1 MPVHCRDSNTHTHT
15 CAQFRVAQSNVWTV
29 RGGAGQPGEKKH
41 ELWEKV
47 KTCVGLNA
55 KKTKVITQYIFPE
68 HPPLATTGDTLLKQV
83 RDFKYLGLMGQLN

>member
-1 MPVHCRDSNTHTHT
+1 MCGLS
-15 CAQFRVAQSNVWTV
+15 
-29 RGGAGQPGEKKH
+29 GGEPDNLEKIKH

-47 KTCVGLNA
+47 KTCVRLIA

-68 HPPLATTGDTLLKQV
+68 HPPLATTGDTLLKEV